1 MKTLLRALKSF
12 WFLVIVLWLASLV
25 ICWFVAPRLQWSRD
39 HVLET
44 MAIVSACYL
53 LVIVLRQYKRI
64 RTEHNLENL
73 VQIEV
78 DRSLKSNG
86 EFRDQQV
93 LRDRLKHAIAMLRA
107 DRSAGGG
114 GSSALYDLPWY
125 LVIGMS
131 AAGKT
136 SLLTRSGLSASI
148 ASSQNDNDSGTQHCD
163 WYFSP
168 DAVLIDTAGRYL
180 RDDQSA
186 SEFTAFLQL
195 LKKQRK
201 KSAVNGLVLVVSLPE
216 LLAATANE
224 RAQMATQLVSRIEEY
239 ARCLDANPPI
249 YLMLSKTDQLPG
261 FSQAFD
267 GLDLAERQQPLGMT
281 FGLSE
286 IRTHGLRAVLDGKLA
301 NLHNGIQR
309 HVDAQMINLGADA
322 NSALLNFPNYFA
334 ELSGVLEQFLEH
346 FTQPASHGT
355 PLLLRGLY
363 FTSALQTDQQLSQVY
378 EDDLAESFALHPA
391 QDSLAVTE
399 ASGKKV
405 GDRSYFITD
414 TFRRVIFPDRELIR
428 YQSRTGRD
436 TSLGPVVIAL
446 AALVGLAFIGWQAM
460 AFQNN
465 RQWIA
470 ALQQKIDNLDNAPDR
485 AQRMAAGEGL
495 ELLRDELALI
505 EKHRVKGV
513 PLQLSAGLYRG
524 EDIYAVAQSAYL
536 QQLRSQA
543 LEPVVLKL
551 QMQMRAF
558 NEFANEMDPQTP
570 VATGNGKAT
579 GQSAKSQ
586 KPIGRAVQNLN
597 ANAGKPT
604 LSSIPRSA
612 ADAGN
617 RLKGMAK
624 GAASKTRDSALAE
637 LRNPAT
643 ANDAAELSATTGGLS
658 LSEEMLGRLDEQQ
671 VASIIESYNSLK
683 LYLMLTQ
690 PDVHPDP
697 EFVSV
702 ALPVAWA
709 STATDASPVSD
720 QVIEDNTPM
729 YVQLLKNG
737 QAPALPRNEQLVES
751 TRKSLKSFM
760 ISSSLVDREY
770 LRLQLESSRQFPAIT
785 LGDLVPLPG
794 RQLLYG
800 AEAVPAIFT
809 RQGWEGFVKPEL
821 IKLVSGNLRNESDWV
836 LDGEGGD
843 SIVQKAN
850 FMREFMTRYKRDYA
864 QAWYT
869 LLNGVGVRHFTD
881 MANATE
887 QLSLLSDVQNSPVK
901 TLLSAVNE
909 NTQWDLPAPREAQ
922 QPGTQPQDTF
932 WSKVTGLFDSPDKSS
947 AALLSPLP
955 PVDDGSL
962 AKRFEPVSR
971 VFAAQNAEGADST
984 IMDRYL
990 AALRKLKVRMNNIQ
1004 RSQDVGKSSKQLI
1017 SETLE
1022 GQPSEVTNVRNYVET
1037 TVDTSQGGLSASLQ
1051 SLFSLPIQFA
1061 WETLR
1066 DPAGQQIAKAW
1077 AQQIAKPWEQVMAH
1091 RYPIAAG
1098 SRNEASVKDLQR
1110 FVDPES
1116 GLLPNFKRN
1125 EIGNLSGGEG
1135 LGMSS
1140 SAKAA
1145 PLVNPNMV
1153 SSIDKASSLGE
1164 VIASL
1169 SDKENGFEI
1178 MLEPS
1183 ANFTDIIF
1191 TLDGQEQHY
1200 RNGKTSWS
1208 RFSWPGTTTA
1218 PGARLDVVTLTGERI
1233 TVFDYPGRWGLLR
1246 MNDSAR
1252 VVDLDGIQQR
1262 FSWTTATGQVS
1273 LAVRNYGGVK
1283 LTDLANVKALSAL
1296 NTPVSVADGRT
1307 K

>member
-1 MKTLLRALKSF
+1 MKTLLRLLKSF
-12 WFLVIVLWLASLV
+12 WFVIPVLWLASLAV
-25 ICWFVAPRLQWSRD
+25 CWFVAPHVSWLQGYA
-39 HVLET
+39 LEA
-44 MAIVSACYL
+44 MAIISAFYL
-53 LVIVLRQYKRI
+53 LLIVLRQYKRI
-64 RTEHNLENL
+64 RAEHNLENL

-78 DRSLKSNG
+78 DRSLKSTG

-93 LRDRLKHAIAMLRA
+93 LRERLKHAIAMLRT

-131 AAGKT
+131 GAGKT

-148 ASSQNDNDSGTQHCD
+148 ANSANDTHSGTQHCD

-168 DAVLIDTAGRYL
+168 EAVMIDTAGRYL

-186 SEFTAFLQL
+186 SEFAAFLRM
-195 LKKQRK
+195 LKKQRSK
-201 KSAVNGLVLVVSLPE
+201 AAVNGLVLVVSLPE
-216 LLAATANE
+216 LLAASAAERNE
-224 RAQMATQLVSRIEEY
+224 LAAQLVSRIEEY
-239 ARCLDANPPI
+239 TDCLDANPPI

-261 FSQAFD
+261 FSQAFE
-267 GLDLAERQQPLGMT
+267 GLDLNERQQPLGMT

-286 IRTHGLRAVLDGKLA
+286 IRNQGLRPVLDAKLA
-301 NLHNGIQR
+301 NLHSHIRR
-309 HVDAQMINLGADA
+309 HVDAQMIALGADA
-322 NSALLNFPNYFA
+322 NSALLNFPNYFS
-334 ELSGVLEQFLEH
+334 ELSVVLEQFLQH
-346 FTQPASHGT
+346 FAHTGQAGT

-378 EDDLAESFALHPA
+378 EDDLAESFALQPQPEHAPG
-391 QDSLAVTE
+391 
-399 ASGKKV
+399 SGQKTS
-405 GDRSYFITD
+405 DRSYFITD
-414 TFRRVIFPDRELIR
+414 TFRRVIFPDRDLTL
-428 YQSRTGRD
+428 YQSRFGQNK
-436 TSLGPVVIAL
+436 SFSPALLGVAVL
-446 AALVGLAFIGWQAM
+446 AGLVFIGWQTLS
-460 AFQNN
+460 FQNN
-465 RQWIA
+465 RQWLDGLREQLT
-470 ALQQKIDNLDNAPDR
+470 ALQQSPDR
-485 AQRMAAGEGL
+485 AQLLASGQGL
-495 ELLRDELALI
+495 ELLRDQLAAI
-505 EKHRVKGV
+505 EKYRAQGV
-513 PLQLSAGLYRG
+513 PLQLGAGLYRG
-524 EDIYAVAQSAYL
+524 DDIYLLAQNAYL
-536 QQLRSQA
+536 QQLRTQA
-543 LEPVVLKL
+543 LEPVAL
-551 QMQMRAF
+551 QLQLQMRAF
-558 NEFANEMDPQTP
+558 NEFAKTMDPQNNFAP
-570 VATGNGKAT
+570 A
-579 GQSAKSQ
+579 SAKAGNPSA
-586 KPIGRAVQNLN
+586 KARAQGL
-597 ANAGKPT
+597 KLPT
-604 LSSIPRSA
+604 RLSSVPRSA
-612 ADAGN
+612 GDVGN
-617 RLKGMAK
+617 RLSGAAK
-624 GAASKTRDSALAE
+624 GAASTVRAE
-637 LRNPAT
+637 AMTALRNPAT
-643 ANDAAELSATTGGLS
+643 ASDAADLSATTGGLS
-658 LSEEMLGRLDEQQ
+658 LSEEMLGRLDERQ
-671 VASIIESYNSLK
+671 VESIIESYNALK

-690 PDVHPDP
+690 PATHPEP
-697 EFVSV
+697 EFVGA

-709 STATDASPVSD
+709 NTASAQHPVSLE
-720 QVIEDNTPM
+720 VIQDNVPV

-737 QAPALPRNEQLVES
+737 HAPSLPRNEQLISE
-751 TRKSLKSFM
+751 TRNSLKSFM

-770 LRLQLESSRQFPAIT
+770 LRLQLESSRQFPA
-785 LGDLVPLPG
+785 LGLSDLVPLPG

-800 AEAVPAIFT
+800 TEAVPAIFT
-809 RQGWEGFVKPEL
+809 RQGWEQFVKPEL

-843 SIVQKAN
+843 SLVQKAN
-850 FMREFMTRYKRDYA
+850 FIREFMTRYKRDYT
-864 QAWYT
+864 QAWY
-869 LLNGVGVRHFTD
+869 GFIDSVGVRHFTD
-881 MANATE
+881 MANATR

-901 TLLSAVNE
+901 NLLAAVND
-909 NTQWDLPAPREAQ
+909 NTRWDVPAPRETL
-922 QPGTQPQDTF
+922 QPGIKRDDGF
-932 WSKVTGLFDSPDKSS
+932 WGKVTGIFDGQDTSPN
-947 AALLSPLP
+947 ALISPLP
-955 PVDDGSL
+955 AVDDGSL

-971 VFAAQNAEGADST
+971 VFAVQNAEGADST

-1022 GQPSEVTNVRNYVET
+1022 GQPSEITSVRNYVET
-1037 TVDTSQGGLSASLQ
+1037 TVDTSQGGLSTSLQ
-1051 SLFSLPIQFA
+1051 GLFSLPIQFA

-1066 DPAGQQIAKAW
+1066 DPAGEQIAKAW

-1140 SAKAA
+1140 ASKAT
-1145 PLVNPNMV
+1145 PLVNPGMV
-1153 SSIDKASSLGE
+1153 NSIDKASSLGQ

-1169 SDKENGFEI
+1169 SDRENGFEI

-1183 ANFTDIIF
+1183 AHFTDIIF
-1191 TLDGQEQHY
+1191 TLDGQVQHY

-1218 PGARLDVVTLTGERI
+1218 PGARMDVVTLTGERI

-1252 VVDLDGIQQR
+1252 VSDLDGIQQR
-1262 FSWTTATGQVS
+1262 FSWNTASGQVS

-1296 NTPVSVADGRT
+1296 NSTGGRSQ
-1307 K
+1307 